1 MLSLHGFWNKPNI
14 KNKALRFSQRT
25 KSGGPVFMPIFKG
38 RTTAKEFARLAEW
51 LRANGMTDAQIIDCL
66 KYIAGTTPPTSTAGK

>member
-1 MLSLHGFWNKPNI
+1 MNE
-14 KNKALRFSQRT
+14 
-25 KSGGPVFMPIFKG
+25 
-38 RTTAKEFARLAEW
+38 TTAKEFARLSEW

>member
-1 MLSLHGFWNKPNI
+1 
-14 KNKALRFSQRT
+14 
-25 KSGGPVFMPIFKG
+25 MPIFKG

-66 KYIAGTTPPTSTAGK
+66 KYIVGTTPPTSTAGK